1 VSRHPCHSKGLA
13 NSGRASLEFLV
24 AGIVL
29 FIPVVWGAI
38 ALLEIQKA
46 SMATDAA
53 ARHAVRVF
61 THSTSLDSAGRRVQL
76 AVASTLDDFG
86 VSSADQVTVQCQPR
100 SLCLSPDS
108 WAVVT
113 VTTDVQLL
121 GIPVLPLATAWVIS
135 VDGTAVAQVSPYR
148 GIP

>member
-1 VSRHPCHSKGLA
+1 MSRHPCHSRGLA

-76 AVASTLDDFG
+76 AVASTLDDFQ
-86 VSSADQVTVQCQPR
+86 VSSPHQVRVQCQPR
-100 SLCLSPDS
+100 SLCLSPES

-121 GIPVLPLATAWVIS
+121 GIPALPLSTAWAIS
-135 VDGTAVAQVSPYR
+135 VDGTAAAQVSPYR